1 MGGGREGGEGMQ
13 SAGVQMLGNYFSYRI
28 HSGIFISGIS
38 LPLRLFFPF
47 LSCTGLCRLDPPPP
61 PFFFCAWEADFYR
74 LSVRSRGGCIY
85 LPAVVSCGSVF
96 HSVTYSSGAD
106 KQGRRC

>member
-1 MGGGREGGEGMQ
+1 MQ

-61 PFFFCAWEADFYR
+61 PFFLCVGGGFLPVVGSLAGGYVYIYR
-74 LSVRSRGGCIY
+74 RLYRVALYFIRLPILVEQTSKEGDVDYGEGEKRS
-85 LPAVVSCGSVF
+85 
-96 HSVTYSSGAD
+96 
-106 KQGRRC
+106 